1 MLVLHRSNQSSP
13 PIILQGSYA
22 MDAGGPRRRRNN
34 EAHHHGVADDKAK
47 AGAAPN
53 TIQAR
58 IWREVFCNPL
68 ALLMALLLAGLNL
81 FTIWAFIRQVGLS
94 RESLPSI
101 LLFLFFLMPILV
113 GMSMLPFG
121 MYLDEQHHRASAAA
135 MTPPASGS
143 GTKAKD
149 E

>member
-1 MLVLHRSNQSSP
+1 
-13 PIILQGSYA
+13 

-47 AGAAPN
+47 AGAAQN
-53 TIQAR
+53 TIQAH

-68 ALLMALLLAGLNL
+68 ALLLALLLAGLNL
-81 FTIWAFIRQVGLS
+81 FAIWAFISEVGLS

-113 GMSMLPFG
+113 GMSMLPFC
-121 MYLDEQHHRASAAA
+121 MDFDDQARRASAAA
-135 MTPPASGS
+135 MTTSDSGS

>member
-1 MLVLHRSNQSSP
+1 
-13 PIILQGSYA
+13 
-22 MDAGGPRRRRNN
+22 MDAGGPSRRNNN
-34 EAHHHGVADDKAK
+34 EAHHRGVADDEKAN

-58 IWREVFCNPL
+58 IWREVFCDPL
-68 ALLMALLLAGLNL
+68 VLLVALLLAGLNL

-121 MYLDEQHHRASAAA
+121 MFLDDQHRRASAAA